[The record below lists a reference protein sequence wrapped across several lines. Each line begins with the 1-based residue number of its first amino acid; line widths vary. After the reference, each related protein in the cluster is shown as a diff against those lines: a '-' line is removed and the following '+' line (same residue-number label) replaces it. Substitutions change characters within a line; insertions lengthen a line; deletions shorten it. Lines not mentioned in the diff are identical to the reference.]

1 MKKYFEKPM
10 SSNLG
15 KDSDS
20 GTDTEFYKWVTGGN
34 SENALGAFAAQLIED
49 LRDDTS
55 AEELTM
61 LLNDWKSYL
70 PEAEF
75 ISRLAM
81 LERLM
86 PPNHPYHNVKTN
98 FLTEKK

>member
-1 MKKYFEKPM
+1 MKKPFEKPM

-15 KDSDS
+15 KDPKS
-20 GTDTEFYKWVTGGN
+20 GTDAEFYHWITEGN
-34 SENALGAFAAQLIED
+34 PDKALGTLAATLVED
-49 LRDDTS
+49 LRDNTS
-55 AEELTM
+55 AAELTE

-86 PPNHPYHNVKTN
+86 PPNHPYHIIKTN
-98 FLTEKK
+98 FI

>member
-1 MKKYFEKPM
+1 MKKLFEKPL

-15 KDSDS
+15 KDPDS
-20 GTDTEFYKWVTGGN
+20 GTDVEFYDWITGGD
-34 SENALGAFAAQLIED
+34 SEVALGSFAAALVES
-49 LRDDTS
+49 LRDEVS
-55 AEELTM
+55 VSELTD
-61 LLNDWKSYL
+61 LLNDWKKRL

-86 PPNHPYHNVKTN
+86 PPNHPYHMIKGSY
-98 FLTEKK
+98 LK